1 MISNNLLQHVHPH
14 LHGDPFSHQTSYKCL
29 YGPSNYSSFT
39 SHPPVIGFSFDGH
52 LIYGRYLSASSP
64 GFAAPLLDAC
74 GDHKHTNP
82 QDVDEHGFN
91 LASNYHYHTQVFET
105 TCKSGEMCQSGEKY
119 KLSTTGP
126 FKCWKTDLSAQEGSS
141 ATMATG
147 NTAKKSKAD
156 MEYRCC
162 GMTDYYLLTGISL
175 PSTDITA
182 SSSCTVPAAAA
193 NGAYVDSVCSTA
205 DAMMLSGHQCT
216 LKCNAGFCPNSST
229 KCVKGSLVETATCVL
244 CAGQN
249 HTNHKSCVTVCILLV
264 CAVSLTTAA
273 GPV

>member
-1 MISNNLLQHVHPH
+1 M
-14 LHGDPFSHQTSYKCL
+14 T
-29 YGPSNYSSFT
+29 
-39 SHPPVIGFSFDGH
+39 
-52 LIYGRYLSASSP
+52 
-64 GFAAPLLDAC
+64 
-74 GDHKHTNP
+74 
-82 QDVDEHGFN
+82 
-91 LASNYHYHTQVFET
+91 
-105 TCKSGEMCQSGEKY
+105 
-119 KLSTTGP
+119 
-126 FKCWKTDLSAQEGSS
+126 
-141 ATMATG
+141 TG

-175 PSTDITA
+175 PSTDIAA
-182 SSSCTVPAAAA
+182 SSSCTVPVVAA
-193 NGAYVDSVCSTA
+193 NGAYVDSVCSTV

-229 KCVKGSLVETATCVL
+229 KCVKGILVETATCVP

-249 HTNHKSCVTVCILLV
+249 HTNHKSCVTVCILPV